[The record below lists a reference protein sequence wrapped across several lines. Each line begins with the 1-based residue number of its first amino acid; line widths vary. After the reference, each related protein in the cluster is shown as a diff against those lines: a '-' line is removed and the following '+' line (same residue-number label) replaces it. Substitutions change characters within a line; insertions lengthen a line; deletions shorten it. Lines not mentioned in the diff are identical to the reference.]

1 MNGLGALPCPIRA
14 MALPPTS
21 FSMSSSPT
29 PVHPLIELE
38 LRQDEVLEQL
48 DELERRV
55 EAALTEF
62 AAIRLAA
69 CPPRRGE
76 QAARAA

>member
-1 MNGLGALPCPIRA
+1 M
-14 MALPPTS
+14 S
-21 FSMSSSPT
+21 FSMSPPST

-62 AAIRLAA
+62 AAVRLAA

>member
-1 MNGLGALPCPIRA
+1 
-14 MALPPTS
+14 
-21 FSMSSSPT
+21 
-29 PVHPLIELE
+29 LE

-62 AAIRLAA
+62 AAVRLAA